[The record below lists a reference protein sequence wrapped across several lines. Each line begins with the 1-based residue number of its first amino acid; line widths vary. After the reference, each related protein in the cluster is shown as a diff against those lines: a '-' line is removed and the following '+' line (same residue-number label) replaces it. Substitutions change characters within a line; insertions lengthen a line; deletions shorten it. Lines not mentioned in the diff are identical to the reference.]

1 MPIDSSRRD
10 TMDKYLKGNLS
21 YWQKG
26 YEAEN
31 VESFVFRPYG
41 RILKF
46 EFGLDGSGHEKL
58 LDFGCGA
65 GAALKFFKSKGFDAY
80 GIDISKIDIQ
90 RCKEKMP
97 DIAEHFQ
104 IINSKPKSNQIFF
117 GGNFDI
123 IIAVQSLYYLSN
135 KDLENALMSLWN
147 NMKPGAIIYATMMG
161 TKHYMY
167 KYSKKYKDG
176 LRKIDFSL
184 PRITIKNYFVNFTA
198 SKKELIEKFH
208 IFKKCHVG
216 YYDAKY
222 REDEGCRFHY
232 TFVGQKT

>member
-1 MPIDSSRRD
+1 MKKNNMKIQHCKKRADGSRKD
-10 TMDKYLKGNLS
+10 TMDEYLKGKLK

-41 RILKF
+41 RIFKF
-46 EFGLDGSGHEKL
+46 EFGFDGSRHEKL
-58 LDFGCGA
+58 LDFGCGE

-80 GIDISKIDIQ
+80 GVDISKTSIQ

-104 IINSKPKSNQIFF
+104 IINPKPKSNQIFF
-117 GGNFDI
+117 KGNFDI
-123 IIAVQSLYYLSN
+123 ITAVQSLYYLSN

-161 TKHYMY
+161 IKHYTY

-184 PRITIKNYFVNFTA
+184 PRITVKNYFVNFTT
-198 SKKELIEKFH
+198 SEKDLIKKFH
-208 IFKKCHVG
+208 RFRKCHVG
-216 YYDAKY
+216 YYDDKY
-222 REDEGCRFHY
+222 REDE
-232 TFVGQKT
+232 